1 MVVVVCSVLVVVLV
15 VMCFCVVMEIKM
27 LDDEEIDFDTCTK
40 SSF

>member
-15 VMCFCVVMEIKM
+15 VMCFCVVMKFKM
-27 LDDEEIDFDTCTK
+27 LYDEEIDFDTCTK